1 MEHETQFL
9 KKLKKFPKNINLFVI
24 LNKHLVAQALEESG
38 IGTIEDIKK
47 YYTNDII
54 HYFKQTYSKVSKL
67 YEEYKAK
74 KLEKESPN
82 LIENDLNIMQLKS
95 ENDLKLEQFMKDN
108 DL

>member
-1 MEHETQFL
+1 M
-9 KKLKKFPKNINLFVI
+9 
-24 LNKHLVAQALEESG
+24 EESG

-47 YYTNDII
+47 YYMNDII
-54 HYFKQTYSKVSKL
+54 HYFKQTYAKVSKL

-74 KLEKESPN
+74 KLEKESSN
-82 LIENDLNIMQLKS
+82 LIENDSNIMQLKS